1 MNPTLR
7 RLLWNIPVLLLIVT
21 LAFGLVRLAPGGPF
35 DQEQALAPDVKANLD
50 RAYGLDLPLSQQYG
64 RYLWRLAHGDLGPSM
79 RLRDF
84 SVNELLSVGLPVS
97 LSLGAFSLLLSLGVG
112 VPIGLLAA
120 YHRGHWLERVLMP
133 LMSLGVAIPSY
144 VTAPTLALVFG
155 LYLHWLPVAGWEPG
169 ETRDLV
175 LPVIALSL
183 PTLATVARL
192 TRASALEVLELAFLR
207 TARAKGLSQLRTL
220 VWHLLPPTLVPVLAY
235 LGPATAAILTGSL
248 VVETVFGLPGMGRYL
263 VQGALNRDYTVVLGQ
278 VIVYATLI
286 LVINAIVDV
295 LQGFLDPRLAL
306 GVRDAGRA

>member
-1 MNPTLR
+1 
-7 RLLWNIPVLLLIVT
+7 
-21 LAFGLVRLAPGGPF
+21 
-35 DQEQALAPDVKANLD
+35 
-50 RAYGLDLPLSQQYG
+50 
-64 RYLWRLAHGDLGPSM
+64 M

-183 PTLATVARL
+183 PTLAMVARL

-263 VQGALNRDYTVVLGQ
+263 VQGALNRDYTLVLGQ

>member
-1 MNPTLR
+1 MT
-7 RLLWNIPVLLLIVT
+7 W
-21 LAFGLVRLAPGGPF
+21 AFGLVRLAPGGPF

-183 PTLATVARL
+183 PTLAMVARL

-263 VQGALNRDYTVVLGQ
+263 VQGALNRDYTLVLGQ